1 MFHSCFCQ
9 IIKRICQHDH
19 FRAHYKQIFGFDEQK
34 LAVKNTNRK
43 RRDEKEVETQ
53 SEAHQMD
60 EQTIQS
66 RVN

>member
-1 MFHSCFCQ
+1 MFHSCFYQ
-9 IIKRICQHDH
+9 IIKRICKRDH
-19 FRAHYKQIFGFDEQK
+19 FRAHKQIFGFDEQK
-34 LAVKNTNRK
+34 LAVKNTKGK
-43 RRDEKEVETQ
+43 RRDEKEVGMQ